1 LKACDASFLFF
12 EVRMPA
18 TKKPRPAPKAAPAP
32 KRPTVQRQPPT
43 ERDIALRAYQLF
55 IQRGGEHGRD
65 VEDWLLA
72 QRELSPNP

>member
-1 LKACDASFLFF
+1 
-12 EVRMPA
+12 MPA
-18 TKKPRPAPKAAPAP
+18 KKTRPAPKAAPAP

-43 ERDIALRAYQLF
+43 ERDIAMRAYQLF

-65 VEDWLLA
+65 IEDWLLA